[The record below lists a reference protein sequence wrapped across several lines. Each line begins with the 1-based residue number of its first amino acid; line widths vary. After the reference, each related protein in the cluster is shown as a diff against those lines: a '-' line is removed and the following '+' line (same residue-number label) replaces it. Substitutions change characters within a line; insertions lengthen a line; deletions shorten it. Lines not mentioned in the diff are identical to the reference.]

1 MDQSSFPIAPDE
13 TGSHP
18 KVAVVG
24 LGSIGGVVA
33 GCLQLSNRCELV
45 ACTRRPLSRL
55 RLDLPDGSVDVPLR
69 TLTDPTE
76 ATAVDWVLLCT
87 KAHETPTASPWL
99 QRLSSPSTRVAM
111 LQNGIDHADRVDS
124 VVAKANVV
132 PTIVYFN
139 AERLSTDHVR
149 LRQATDFDLVAPDDS
164 NGIAFTQLFD
174 QTKLRVTTDSD
185 FTKLLWSKL
194 LLNAVANPITTLT
207 RQRLAVLHDPEVLNL
222 CRQILE
228 EGMNV
233 ARAQGVALPSDE
245 ADRVMETLLTYPRD
259 AGTSMY
265 FDCLAGRPL
274 EVEALTGAIV
284 KASERLGVAT
294 PINRALLTLL
304 RPIHATPLPY

>member
-1 MDQSSFPIAPDE
+1 
-13 TGSHP
+13 
-18 KVAVVG
+18 
-24 LGSIGGVVA
+24 
-33 GCLQLSNRCELV
+33 
-45 ACTRRPLSRL
+45 
-55 RLDLPDGSVDVPLR
+55 
-69 TLTDPTE
+69 
-76 ATAVDWVLLCT
+76 
-87 KAHETPTASPWL
+87 
-99 QRLSSPSTRVAM
+99 M

-304 RPIHATPLPY
+304 RPIHATPLPS